1 MKLFHFS
8 EESSIDV
15 FVPRVK
21 ENRRNMPPV
30 VWAIDEAH
38 EFTFFFPRECPRIV
52 YRRTEYTSEAD
63 QIKFFGVSSVDIVV
77 TVEKDWYERI
87 RSTMIYR
94 YRFPVE
100 SFELFDDNAGYY
112 ISPQTIIPLE
122 VEPLDHLLG
131 RLMQLPVEIRFTDS
145 LVPLRNELV
154 NSTVK
159 YFGIHKFANAKDGF

>member
-21 ENRRNMPPV
+21 ENRRTMPPV

-52 YRRTEYTSEAD
+52 YRRTEHMSEAD
-63 QIKFFGVSSVDIVV
+63 RIKFFGLSSADVV
-77 TVEKDWYERI
+77 ITVEKDWYERI
-87 RSTMIYR
+87 RKTRIYR
-94 YRFPVE
+94 YRFPFE
-100 SFELFDDNAGYY
+100 SFELFDDIAGYY

-131 RLMQLPVEIRFTDS
+131 RLMQLPVELRFTDS

-159 YFGIHKFANAKDGF
+159 YFGIHKFANAKGGF